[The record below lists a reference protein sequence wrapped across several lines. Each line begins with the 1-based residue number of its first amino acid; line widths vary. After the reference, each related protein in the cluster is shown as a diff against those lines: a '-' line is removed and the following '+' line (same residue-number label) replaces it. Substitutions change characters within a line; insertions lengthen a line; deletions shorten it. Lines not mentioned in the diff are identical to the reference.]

1 VYTGDPIDSLVGL
14 HYGSGT
20 APPAEVKLEIKAP
33 TVALGQLVANAG
45 LQAPSAS
52 ADAVGGFYA
61 TLQSIARLSGGALPV
76 PTSTVTVPLFDDGSH
91 DDGAMEPDGIYNNRL
106 KDLTRVE
113 GTYEFRAVATFGEGC
128 TATREAFWSVHV
140 EPAIDPRRSGVELV
154 NVSDQPDGRHG
165 TLVVTPRDPYGNP
178 LGPGRGDRFTV
189 SPIAGVKITGGV
201 KDRGDGSYGVGV
213 VWDPSVAEPPGVVV
227 QQPDRDPAMVT
238 PTCPGRPPT
247 RKCEQSAEKLLGC
260 LGLKDPDV
268 EQVRVK
274 SVSVEIDLKDPKCG
288 NGSGCH
294 GKDDGS

>member
-1 VYTGDPIDSLVGL
+1 
-14 HYGSGT
+14 
-20 APPAEVKLEIKAP
+20 
-33 TVALGQLVANAG
+33 
-45 LQAPSAS
+45 
-52 ADAVGGFYA
+52 
-61 TLQSIARLSGGALPV
+61 
-76 PTSTVTVPLFDDGSH
+76 
-91 DDGAMEPDGIYNNRL
+91 MEPDGIYNNRL

-140 EPAIDPRRSGVELV
+140 EPAIDPQRSGVELV

-189 SPIAGVKITGGV
+189 SPTAGVKITGGV

-238 PTCPGRPPT
+238 STCPGRPHT
-247 RKCEQSAEKLLGC
+247 RKCEESAEKLLGC
-260 LGLKDPDV
+260 LGLKDTDV

-288 NGSGCH
+288 KGSGCH